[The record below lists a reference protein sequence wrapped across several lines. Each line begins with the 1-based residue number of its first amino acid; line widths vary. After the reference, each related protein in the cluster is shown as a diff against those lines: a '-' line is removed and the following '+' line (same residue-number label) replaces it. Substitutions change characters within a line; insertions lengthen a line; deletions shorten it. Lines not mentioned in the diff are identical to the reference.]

1 MLDMRAR
8 PAEALPTAPPEAVLR
23 KGYLP
28 PDVNLG
34 NSDLRFH
41 INEFPLGGIENYSVA
56 RAAYAM
62 AQAKQGRSL
71 AWQKYAPWEHAY
83 QQALTKAM
91 GDQVSGLDGAYLA
104 PEQWGTRLF
113 DLLRSF
119 SALDQLPIT
128 RVRVPVR
135 ILRLPKISGD
145 ITIQYP
151 GENAQ
156 ITASQYSFG
165 QLSYNAHKANALYN
179 ESNELFRDAPEVI
192 DQALQLSASRA
203 IATDRDTQL
212 LTGAGGPKPT
222 GITTLATAGTVA
234 KYFPP
239 ASASGS
245 LQTTANHNTPSFN
258 HMSQLRGKVTSLN
271 GNSNVTAGQAQCD
284 GIVVHS
290 RFEQTVMTLGTAAGS
305 WTDSQGRPLWVMGL
319 NGESSDPQTGL
330 LGMKWAL
337 SNVLPTNST
346 DGGGTAS
353 SYAIAGWWAQYVLFE
368 CTAFTFEATPFAQ
381 GFASDQTQVRITYRF
396 DGGPAHPES
405 FAVLAGVDQ

>member
-1 MLDMRAR
+1 MLEMRAR
-8 PAEALPTAPPEAVLR
+8 PDVALPTAPPEAVLKR
-23 KGYLP
+23 GYLP
-28 PDVNLG
+28 PDVNLANTPG
-34 NSDLRFH
+34 LNVYVNS
-41 INEFPLGGIENYSVA
+41 FPLGDIENYSVA

-62 AQAKQGRSL
+62 AQVKLGHSL
-71 AWQKYAPWEHAY
+71 AWQKYAPWEYAY
-83 QQALTKAM
+83 KQALTKAM
-91 GDQVSGLDGAYLA
+91 GDQVSGQDGAYLA
-104 PEQWGTRLF
+104 PEQWGSRLF

-128 RVRVPVR
+128 RIRVPVR
-135 ILRLPKISGD
+135 TLRLPKVSGD

-156 ITASQYSFG
+156 VTSSQYSFG
-165 QLSYNAHKANALYN
+165 QLSYNAHKASALYN

-192 DQALQLSASRA
+192 DQALQLSAGKA

-212 LTGAGGPKPT
+212 FTGIGGPMPV
-222 GITTLATAGTVA
+222 GIVNLPQINVYYPG
-234 KYFPP
+234 
-239 ASASGS
+239 GS
-245 LQTTANHNTPSFN
+245 NALQTTAAHTTPTFS
-258 HMSQLRGKVTSLN
+258 HLSKLRGKVTSLN
-271 GNSNVTAGQAQCD
+271 GSTNVTAGQAQCD

-290 RFEQTVMTLGTAAGS
+290 RFEQTVMTLGTGTGA

-319 NGESSDPQTGL
+319 NGETSDPQTGL

-337 SNVLPTNST
+337 TNVLPTNLVVA
-346 DGGGTAS
+346 GGTAS

-381 GFASDQTQVRITYRF
+381 GFQSDQTQVRITYRY
-396 DGGPAHPES
+396 DGAPAHPEA